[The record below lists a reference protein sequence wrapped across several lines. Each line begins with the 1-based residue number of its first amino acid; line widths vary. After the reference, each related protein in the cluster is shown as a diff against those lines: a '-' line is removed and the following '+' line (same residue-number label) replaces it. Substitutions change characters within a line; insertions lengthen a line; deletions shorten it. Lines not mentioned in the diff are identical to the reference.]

1 MKNLIRKIL
10 KEDLEYWRVSDATK
24 DKYKMSPLKEDIPIY
39 REGNPYK
46 KVWNN
51 FRKGF
56 PKTPEYVLKDFF
68 ESTFMRSPANMKEII
83 QRFNGDPKPFFGSY
97 WHDFFNADWKLEVL
111 NVNPEDFTE
120 KTINA
125 FLDRSFGDVEF
136 FITYD
141 DKERTDIQRK
151 LAKSNAMN
159 EPIIVA
165 KNKDGKYELIEGW
178 HRTMSALLL
187 GDNGEDL
194 KNWDKV
200 KIRAW
205 VADFTFD

>member
-1 MKNLIRKIL
+1 MKKLIRKIL
-10 KEDLEYWRVSDATK
+10 KEDLQNWGVSDATK
-24 DKYKMSPLKEDIPIY
+24 ETYKMFPLKEDIPIY

-56 PKTPEYVLKDFF
+56 PNTPEYVLRDFF
-68 ESTFMRSPANMKEII
+68 EATFMQSPKNMKEVI
-83 QRFNGDPKPFFGSY
+83 QRFNSDPKPFLGSY
-97 WHDFFNADWKLEVL
+97 WHDFFNANWKLEVL
-111 NVNPEDFTE
+111 NVNPEDFTD
-120 KTINA
+120 KTINM
-125 FLDRSFGDVEF
+125 FLDRNFGEVEMD
-136 FITYD
+136 YLVKN
-141 DKERTDIQRK
+141 DKERTNIQRK
-151 LAKSNAMN
+151 LAKGNAMN
-159 EPIIVA
+159 EPVIVA

-205 VADFTFD
+205 VSTPKK